1 MTALSKMAIAIA
13 AIAFSAHATAQGVSG
28 TMAGAPPL
36 ITFYENEGF
45 QGRSFETARS
55 IADMERAG
63 FNDRA
68 SSLVVIGDRWEV
80 CESLRYRGQCKV
92 LRQGRYPSLAAMGL
106 NDSVSSVRL
115 VRGNAWIDDSRYAP
129 APLPVYDNR
138 RRRNERSYEA
148 NVTSVRA
155 VVGTPEQRCWI
166 EKEAVPQNPSS
177 VSIPGALIGAVLG
190 GVLGHQVGGGTGK
203 TMATVGGAVAGGA
216 AGSQVGRLGI
226 GNSPAQT
233 RDVQRCDAVPTD
245 AKPDHWDVTYDFRGQ
260 EHRMQTTTPPGS
272 TVTVNERGE
281 PRA

>member
-1 MTALSKMAIAIA
+1 MIVMNKIALAIA
-13 AIAFSAHATAQGVSG
+13 AAAFSGYAAAQASPSTAGG
-28 TMAGAPPL
+28 PPL
-36 ITFYENEGF
+36 ITFYENESF
-45 QGRSFETARS
+45 QGRSFETGRQ
-55 IADMERAG
+55 IANMERSG
-63 FNDRA
+63 LNNRT

-80 CESLRYRGQCKV
+80 CESVKYRGTCKV

-115 VRGNAWIDDSRYAP
+115 VSGNARIDDSRYAP
-129 APLPVYDNR
+129 APIPVYDNR
-138 RRRNERSYEA
+138 RRRNERRYEA

-166 EKEAVPQNPSS
+166 EKEAVPQNAST

-190 GVLGHQVGGGTGK
+190 GVLGHQVGGGSGNTI
-203 TMATVGGAVAGGA
+203 ATIGGAVAGGA

-226 GNSPAQT
+226 GNPPAQT
-233 RDVQRCDAVPTD
+233 RDVQRCDPVTTD
-245 AKPDHWDVTYDFRGQ
+245 VKPDHWDVTYDFRGQ
-260 EHRMQTTTPPGS
+260 EHHMQTTTPPGS